1 MIINKIEPQGFC
13 GGVKNAIDIAKK
25 AIKHVGLPLAKKAG
39 KKAYDHFIIDEK

>member
-1 MIINKIEPQGFC
+1 MIGSLIKL
-13 GGVKNAIDIAKK
+13 GVKKNVKFYIAKK